1 MKVFGFIVARKA
13 EHSVEAMCR
22 VLGVSRS
29 GFHAWEC
36 RAPSDRALG
45 DAWLTE
51 EVRPGAQEIA
61 RHLR

>member
-36 RAPSDRALG
+36 RALSDRALG